1 MSIRIQEPQEI
12 SDMSLRVPGRRIAW
26 SLTIMAIGALSAL
39 PALADEIVYFV
50 NGKAMM
56 VKKVEKGPEFTILEI
71 EGGGRIGVPNDH
83 ITRIEL
89 YQVSAPRPA
98 VSTARSTAA
107 AGGATR
113 QRASTPSQPG
123 SVAQTPDRGRMPE
136 ALNSRVPAAARPTA
150 ARGLPG
156 GQVVPPRAGPGG
168 RFTQPQRPKYGY
180 GGNRSLSRGKGGN
193 LRGAR
198 RPGANRRS
206 VTGRQNPRNPRSR
219 PAGAAA
225 RKPPQTGAAT
235 KDAGQQTTPAP
246 ASDGSSSEEN

>member
-89 YQVSAPRPA
+89 YQVSAPRPPVDRGGGGRHPA
-98 VSTARSTAA
+98 EGVDSFTAGFGS
-107 AGGATR
+107 
-113 QRASTPSQPG
+113 PDPG
-123 SVAQTPDRGRMPE
+123 SRTHA
-136 ALNSRVPAAARPTA
+136 
-150 ARGLPG
+150 
-156 GQVVPPRAGPGG
+156 
-168 RFTQPQRPKYGY
+168 
-180 GGNRSLSRGKGGN
+180 
-193 LRGAR
+193 
-198 RPGANRRS
+198 
-206 VTGRQNPRNPRSR
+206 
-219 PAGAAA
+219 
-225 RKPPQTGAAT
+225 
-235 KDAGQQTTPAP
+235 
-246 ASDGSSSEEN
+246 